1 MAAIAFTATCS
12 LVVIDAGLDNDVIM
26 WMDHRAVEQARA
38 ITATCHPCLKQ
49 TGGVCSPEFS
59 VSKILW
65 LKENEPQVYH
75 SASGFLELP
84 DFLTWKCL
92 QSPISLFAPSNCS
105 VTCKWFF
112 DAENN
117 CWPAGFFERLE
128 LHDLFAGPEKVGTKP
143 SLPGTFLG
151 NMSHEIMKEMGINPD
166 CQVAVASSIIDAHAG
181 VLGMLVLY
189 SNHVRDT
196 TGEAVDEESIFLST
210 AGTSTCHMVLNRTRN
225 ETDGVWG
232 PYLNVVTNGHYVRE
246 PGQSM
251 TGKLIDH
258 CINTHPEKH
267 TTFKNTKL
275 GEIMPVINQKIQ
287 DRRSGRL
294 MNQLVVNPSFHGN
307 RCPLADPTLRGGIY
321 GLDLTEPDLT
331 ILYEAVIESLCYE
344 TRFIVDEVHMKH
356 LQAILVSGGLM
367 KNEAFMQIY
376 ADVLGV
382 RVVGIECAGVDMMLV
397 GTAIM
402 ARQAV
407 LKSDLSLAALHDIRF
422 NDMKLNNF
430 DPSPDY
436 RQHHDNKYQAYRIF
450 MKASQEMQQLLN

>member
-26 WMDHRAVEQARA
+26 WMDHRAVSQAQA

-49 TGGVCSPEFS
+49 TGGICSPEFS

-65 LKENEPQVYH
+65 LKEKEPQVYD
-75 SASGFLELP
+75 AATGFLELP

-92 QSPISLFAPSNCS
+92 KSPIASFAPSNCS
-105 VTCKWFF
+105 VTCKWYF

-117 CWPAGFFERLE
+117 CWPAGLFEQLGMQE
-128 LHDLFAGPEKVGTKP
+128 LFASPDRIGTTP
-143 SLPGTFLG
+143 SLPGTFVG
-151 NMSHEIMKEMGINPD
+151 HMNPDVMKEMGINPD
-166 CQVAVASSIIDAHAG
+166 SQVAVASSIIDAHAG

-189 SNHVRDT
+189 SNHVYDT
-196 TGEAVDEESIFLST
+196 TGEKIDEESIFLST
-210 AGTSTCHMVLNRTRN
+210 VGTSTCHMVLHRTRN
-225 ETDGVWG
+225 ETNGVWG

-246 PGQSM
+246 PGQSA

-267 TTFKNTKL
+267 TTFKNKKL
-275 GEIMPVINQKIQ
+275 GEILPVINQKIH
-287 DRRSGRL
+287 DRRSDRL
-294 MNQLVVNPSFHGN
+294 MNPLVVNPSFHGN
-307 RCPLADPTLRGGIY
+307 RCPLADASLRGGIY

-331 ILYEAVIESLCYE
+331 ILYEAVIEALCYE
-344 TRFIVDEVHMKH
+344 TKFIVDEVEMKDLH
-356 LQAILVSGGLM
+356 AVLMSGGLM

-376 ADVLGV
+376 ADVMGV
-382 RVVGIECAGVDMMLV
+382 RVVGIECSGVDMMLV

-407 LKSDLSLAALHDIRF
+407 LGSDLSLPALRDIRF
-422 NDMKLNNF
+422 NDMKLNKF

-436 RQHHDNKYQAYRIF
+436 RQHHDKKYQAYRIF